1 MSVDAGLAGRV
12 RRTMSGVP
20 DLEEERMFGGLAFMV
35 GGHMCCGV
43 LGERLMLRLG
53 EEGAARALEEPHTA
67 PMDFTGRV
75 LRTMVFVEPPGWRE
89 PDALA
94 AWVGDAL
101 AFVRTL
107 PPKA

>member
-1 MSVDAGLAGRV
+1 MSVDADLAGRV
-12 RRTMSGVP
+12 RRRLAGLP
-20 DLEEERMFGGLAFMV
+20 DLEEKRMFGGLAFMV
-35 GGHMCCGV
+35 SGHMCCGV

-53 EEGAARALEEPHTA
+53 EDGAARALEADHTA

-75 LRTMVFVEPPGWRE
+75 LRTMVFVEPAGWRE

-94 AWVGDAL
+94 AWVDDAL